1 MWKFVT
7 TAALVAAMSSAA
19 IAQTGSGSTGGSAGG
34 TPGGG
39 GTSATPRVDRAPGAT
54 PGRSDIAPGSR
65 RSPAG
70 RVVIPPEQ
78 SAAHQ
83 SRQGGGTSDLHNNSA
98 TIGPTG
104 VGPTGVGPTGVG
116 PTGVGPGVGPSGSAS
131 GSALERSP
139 ALGIGTGAR
148 DTGVPDSSVY
158 NPGAPSRQR

>member
-7 TAALVAAMSSAA
+7 TAALVATMSSAA

-34 TPGGG
+34 TPGSG
-39 GTSATPRVDRAPGAT
+39 GTSATPRADRAPGT
-54 PGRSDIAPGSR
+54 GPGRSDIAPGSR
-65 RSPAG
+65 GSAAG

-98 TIGPTG
+98 TTGPTG
-104 VGPTGVGPTGVG
+104 VGPTGVGPTGL
-116 PTGVGPGVGPSGSAS
+116 GPSGSAS
-131 GSALERSP
+131 GSTLERSP
-139 ALGIGTGAR
+139 PLGIGTGAR